1 MCVVREWKPPKSAS
15 TKGETNMD
23 TLDCKATFNP
33 QRAKDNPPRVIGG
46 DNKYGVIPT
55 KADILKKL
63 ENLSWAAKGLP
74 YGIRCIMSHEVEDK
88 EFMDKFNTKVFAP
101 ASSRLSSEM
110 RPLCWFSAKD
120 IEKTNRLLLDRAS
133 GGYDIVALKLDAGD
147 AGQLTIGFA
156 KNPSNGT
163 NIDHDVIE
171 AISGFSKFY
180 RDDK

>member
-1 MCVVREWKPPKSAS
+1 M
-15 TKGETNMD
+15 N
-23 TLDCKATFNP
+23 TLDCNVTFNP
-33 QRAKDNPPRVIGG
+33 QRANDNPPRVIGG

-55 KADILKKL
+55 KADILRKL

-74 YGIRCIMSHEVEDK
+74 YGIRCIMSHEVENK

-101 ASSRLSSEM
+101 ASSRLVPET

-120 IEKTNRLLLDRAS
+120 IEKTNRLLLGRAS

-163 NIDHDVIE
+163 NIDQDVIE

-180 RDDK
+180 KDVK

>member
-1 MCVVREWKPPKSAS
+1 M
-15 TKGETNMD
+15 N
-23 TLDCKATFNP
+23 TLNCKVTFNP
-33 QRAKDNPPRVIGG
+33 HRAKDNPPHVIGG
-46 DNKYGVIPT
+46 DNEYGVIPT

-63 ENLSWAAKGLP
+63 DKLSWAAMGLP
-74 YGIRCIMSHEVEDK
+74 YGIRCIMSHEVENK

-120 IEKTNRLLLDRAS
+120 IEKTNRLLLGRAS

-171 AISGFSKFY
+171 AISGFSKLY
-180 RDDK
+180 KDVK